1 MQQERPKPN
10 NTKRPTTGSC
20 KGKEGNEDL
29 ETNEAI
35 KNTID
40 GSKQRKR
47 WKKKKEKHSNNNNNN
62 NNYNELNIFPL
73 NMECFDKLKFRCL
86 IKVVLNGPLT
96 LYWQNALIERLYNV
110 YKF

>member
-1 MQQERPKPN
+1 MVV
-10 NTKRPTTGSC
+10 S
-20 KGKEGNEDL
+20 KGK
-29 ETNEAI
+29 
-35 KNTID
+35 D
-40 GSKQRKR
+40 G
-47 WKKKKEKHSNNNNNN
+47 KKKKEKHNNN